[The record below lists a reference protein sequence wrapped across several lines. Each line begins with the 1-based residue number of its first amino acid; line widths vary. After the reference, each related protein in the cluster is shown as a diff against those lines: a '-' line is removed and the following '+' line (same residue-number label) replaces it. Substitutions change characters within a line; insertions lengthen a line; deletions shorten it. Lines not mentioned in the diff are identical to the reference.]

1 MLRIENLTKT
11 YGTKKA
17 VDNLSL
23 HILPGQI
30 YGFIG
35 HNGAGKTTTI
45 KACCGILQVDQ
56 GEIYMNGVSVKSDP
70 LTAKKC
76 LAYIPDNPDLYEF
89 MTGIQ
94 FLNFIADIYGVSA
107 GDRQERIRK
116 YADIFELTQDLAQPV
131 SAYSHGM
138 KQKLAIIA
146 AWIHEP
152 KLIIMD
158 EPFVGLDPQAS
169 HTLKQMM
176 REVCDRGGAIFFST
190 HVLEVAE
197 KLCDRIAIIKNGV
210 LIRSGSM
217 EEVKGDS
224 SLEEVFLEL
233 EAEK

>member
-1 MLRIENLTKT
+1 MRISQKPTVRKRLWTT
-11 YGTKKA
+11 CPCISCRGRSTVLSGTTA
-17 VDNLSL
+17 
-23 HILPGQI
+23 PE
-30 YGFIG
+30 
-35 HNGAGKTTTI
+35 KTTTI
-45 KACCGILQVDQ
+45 KACCGILQADQ
-56 GEIYMNGVSVKSDP
+56 GEIYINGVSVKTDP

-94 FLNFIADIYGVSA
+94 FLNFVADIYGVSA
-107 GDRQERIRK
+107 DVRQERIRR

-158 EPFVGLDPQAS
+158 EPFVGLDPKAS

-197 KLCDRIAIIKNGV
+197 KLCDKIAIIKNGV